1 MWQLSVAV
9 AVAGC
14 RLEFARTFMLLC
26 GWQVKAATVRT
37 VLRRPYLRALYS
49 RDLDCIGCIDCNC
62 DCESECESKFV
73 YDFVSCARGAA
84 EPIHTAERDNHT
96 HSLIDTDTD
105 TNRDTYTVALVA
117 LAIVADAVFVA
128 VQMLNGKLFIN
139 QFDDPHNM
147 LK

>member
-9 AVAGC
+9 AGC
-14 RLEFARTFMLLC
+14 RLQFARPFMLLC

-84 EPIHTAERDNHT
+84 EPTHTAERDNHT

-117 LAIVADAVFVA
+117 LATVADAVFVA

-147 LK
+147 LN

>member
-1 MWQLSVAV
+1 
-9 AVAGC
+9 
-14 RLEFARTFMLLC
+14 MLLC

-49 RDLDCIGCIDCNC
+49 RHLDCIGCIDCNC

-84 EPIHTAERDNHT
+84 EPTHTAERDNHT
-96 HSLIDTDTD
+96 HSFIDTDTD

-117 LAIVADAVFVA
+117 LAIVADAVFVT

-147 LK
+147 LN